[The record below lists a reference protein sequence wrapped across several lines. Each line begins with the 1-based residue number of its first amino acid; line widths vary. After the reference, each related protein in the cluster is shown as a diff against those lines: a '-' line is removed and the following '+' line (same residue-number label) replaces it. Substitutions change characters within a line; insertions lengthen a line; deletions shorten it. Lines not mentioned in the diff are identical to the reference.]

1 MNMLKIITSV
11 WGIKI
16 LQILISFILPA
27 IIVRS
32 YDSDSFGL
40 YVFLLSLLSYAGIF
54 QSGITASFR
63 HELSNAN
70 NYKSIKLYQNAY
82 SKSLY
87 ILVIVAILMIFIGLA
102 LNKLEMLLFL
112 SISMLSILSPVTST
126 YFDYKHQ
133 SVRYRIFELVSILV
147 TVVLTLILIF
157 FESNIYVVASLWS
170 LNRLFSSMY
179 YAPYKSYKIFVNSM
193 KSNVST
199 KVFEIVD
206 KRDVNC
212 LLAQCSSVVL
222 MIVFNFT
229 LVKLL
234 GYQNYGE
241 LNLYQRFIF
250 FPLQLFSSIAPILWM
265 SYSKDSQNSNHIDFL
280 LVITV
285 ITWSMLIYYIS
296 PFIVEVYS
304 GKYIEPSYLI
314 FMVFL
319 YLTMQVKDIFS
330 VVMNVQG
337 NFNLQSVLNTITLLV
352 VIATYYLTMKVE
364 FVISAASL
372 CYLIT
377 SCIYFKGRK
386 NESNS

>member
-1 MNMLKIITSV
+1 
-11 WGIKI
+11 
-16 LQILISFILPA
+16 
-27 IIVRS
+27 
-32 YDSDSFGL
+32 
-40 YVFLLSLLSYAGIF
+40 
-54 QSGITASFR
+54 
-63 HELSNAN
+63 
-70 NYKSIKLYQNAY
+70 
-82 SKSLY
+82 
-87 ILVIVAILMIFIGLA
+87 MIFIGLA

-179 YAPYKSYKIFVNSM
+179 YAPYKSFKLFVNSM

-280 LVITV
+280 
-285 ITWSMLIYYIS
+285 
-296 PFIVEVYS
+296 
-304 GKYIEPSYLI
+304 
-314 FMVFL
+314 
-319 YLTMQVKDIFS
+319 
-330 VVMNVQG
+330 
-337 NFNLQSVLNTITLLV
+337 
-352 VIATYYLTMKVE
+352 
-364 FVISAASL
+364 
-372 CYLIT
+372 
-377 SCIYFKGRK
+377 
-386 NESNS
+386 